1 MHIPMHSNLGQKQE
15 IISFTKVI
23 SFDQEKNE
31 LNLFCDIDINE
42 EIKKNKKILIISEHR
57 IEKVLKKNRKDNFN
71 EIMTNAEFSFDL
83 TNDINENKIFNNG
96 LNYLGN
102 NDDDIL

>member
-1 MHIPMHSNLGQKQE
+1 MPHQRRRQ
-15 IISFTKVI
+15 
-23 SFDQEKNE
+23 
-31 LNLFCDIDINE
+31 
-42 EIKKNKKILIISEHR
+42 ILAFQGLLLQVR

-71 EIMTNAEFSFDL
+71 EIMTNAEFSYDL

>member
-1 MHIPMHSNLGQKQE
+1 M
-15 IISFTKVI
+15 
-23 SFDQEKNE
+23 
-31 LNLFCDIDINE
+31 
-42 EIKKNKKILIISEHR
+42 IISEHR

-71 EIMTNAEFSFDL
+71 EIMTNAEFSYDL